1 MTDDGAGFDAA
12 TAQKGAGLTN
22 MADRLDALGGL
33 LDISSTPGTG
43 TRVRGELPVQV
54 RAAAAL

>member
-1 MTDDGAGFDAA
+1 
-12 TAQKGAGLTN
+12 

-54 RAAAAL
+54 RAAAAR